1 MTQKYKTDR
10 RSLERDC
17 QVDFFTSSGP
27 GGQHKNRSKTAVRL
41 RHRPSGTIVT
51 ATELR
56 SQARNLERAYDRLK
70 KRLEKLN
77 RPNKKRKRTKPSK
90 AATERRL
97 KTKAHRS
104 QTKHLRR
111 KPKGDE

>member
-1 MTQKYKTDR
+1 VPPRYPTDR

-17 QVDFFTSSGP
+17 QVDFFVSSGP

-41 RHRPSGTIVT
+41 RHQPSGLIVT

-56 SQARNLERAYDRLK
+56 SRARNLERAYDRLK

-77 RPNKKRKRTKPSK
+77 RPRKKRKRTRPSR
-90 AATERRL
+90 AARERRL
-97 KTKAHRS
+97 REKSHRS
-104 QTKHLRR
+104 EAKRRRR
-111 KPKGDE
+111 KPRDGE

>member
-1 MTQKYKTDR
+1 MTAKYKTDR
-10 RSLERDC
+10 SSMEADC
-17 QVDFFTSSGP
+17 EVDFFTASGP
-27 GGQHKNRSKTAVRL
+27 GGQHRNRSKTGVRL
-41 RHRPSGTIVT
+41 RHKPSGLIVT

-56 SQARNLERAYDRLK
+56 SQVRNLEKAYDRLR

-77 RPNKKRKRTKPSK
+77 RPKKKRKRTRPSK
-90 AATERRL
+90 AARERRL

-104 QTKHLRR
+104 RTKNLRR